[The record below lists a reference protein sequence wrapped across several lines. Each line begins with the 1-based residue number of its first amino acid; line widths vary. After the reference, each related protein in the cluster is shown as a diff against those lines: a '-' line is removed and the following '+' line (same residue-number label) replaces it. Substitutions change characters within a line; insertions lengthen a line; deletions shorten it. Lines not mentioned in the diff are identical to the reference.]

1 MQMLGYVFLAG
12 LLVSLSYCLYGLFSG
27 AKFATRF
34 GLIWTTV
41 FAGLLAM
48 TPPKDKLKLGV
59 DLKGGTILVYQVS
72 KDNVDQSFKLD
83 DLVLALKH
91 RIDPQG
97 VREMPIRKI
106 GGNRIEIIL
115 AAEAGTEDVE
125 EVKRKII
132 DVGALEFRI
141 LATHKNDKDAIER
154 ALGPSGLTKPP
165 SRYKW
170 ARLGEVST
178 GTNPSSIST
187 TITDLAQ
194 SWKKAIYAGDR
205 VELTGKDSSGNEQSV
220 TVPVETNTP
229 TTLNLD
235 TTALKHDQL
244 AQFQGLKSITSYR
257 IEHNHSNI
265 HGGDPNN
272 PRGTGPI
279 IREEKV
285 SPGRTELWILCQKD
299 REGQEVTGKFLSRV
313 YQTQDEHLQP
323 AVGFNFNR
331 QGARRFGALTR
342 AHLPQADEFKYQ
354 LAIVLDNVVM
364 SAPSINSEIRD
375 SGIIEGGGQGFKAT
389 EMNHLITILQSG
401 SLPASVDPTP
411 LQEEKVGPTLG
422 EDTIAK
428 GLFAILVAFIV
439 VPIFMVFYYR
449 FAGVVA
455 VLALLLNMILLVGSM
470 AIIQSTFS
478 LPGLAGLALTIG
490 MAVDANV
497 LVFER
502 MREEKERGAGMA
514 QQIRNGFNRAWVT
527 IFDSHVTVL
536 LSAVVLYF
544 VGTDEVKGFALTMI
558 IGMLWNLFTAV
569 FVSRVVFEYWFSR
582 GWLKKL
588 TMRKMLDKPDFNF
601 VGWRYLCMAGSM
613 ILIMLGFLAFVA
625 RGGLGNLSNV
635 RGLSHLGFLNNTMYN
650 IDFTGGTLVTIR
662 LNDAAPTV
670 RKLNDSQRA
679 SYVRVKASV
688 LPDVTVESLKMRED
702 TSLTRFNVRTTMA
715 EPEKVKTAILEA
727 FGPALARV
735 QLSVGAPQPV
745 AAAAPAV
752 VKAGEAERFAGGRQ
766 YELKFNTKAFSSA
779 QEPADVVK
787 SEFVKV
793 LAAARIDNPSS
804 RFEVVAPKLPEGST
818 PPKEVTLLLRTN
830 LEPEVAQAQLAAL
843 GKSLENDRD
852 LLFERITNFGST
864 VAGETRTLA
873 LIATVASWVIII
885 VYLGVRFKSMTYGV
899 AAVLAVVHDVLI
911 ALGAVAFCYWLVKI
925 PGFSE
930 ILKIDQ
936 FKIDLPMMA
945 AFLTLIGFSVNDT
958 IVIFDRIREIKG
970 KTPHLTE
977 KLVNDALN
985 QTLSRT
991 ILTSLTAWLVVV
1003 ILYFFGGEGLHGFAF
1018 ALVIGFL
1025 SGTYSTIYIATPIL
1039 IDWIGTGTEKPK
1051 PEKELAGV
1059 R

>member
-115 AAEAGTEDVE
+115 AEAGTEDVE
-125 EVKRKII
+125 EVKRSII

-154 ALGPSGLTKPP
+154 ALAPGGLTKPP

-178 GTNPSSIST
+178 GTNPSSTST

-194 SWKKAIYAGDR
+194 SWKKDIYAGDR
-205 VELTGKDSSGNEQSV
+205 VELTGKDSSGSAQSV
-220 TVPVETNTP
+220 TVPVKTNTP
-229 TTLNLD
+229 TTLNL
-235 TTALKHDQL
+235 
-244 AQFQGLKSITSYR
+244 AQSHGLKSITSYR
-257 IEHNHSNI
+257 IEHSPSNI

-272 PRGTGPI
+272 PRGTDPI

-285 SPGRTELWILCQKD
+285 SAGRTELWILCQKD

-323 AVGFNFNR
+323 AVGFNFNH

-342 AHLPQADEFKYQ
+342 THLPQADEFKFQ

-364 SAPSINSEIRD
+364 SAPSINSAISD
-375 SGIIEGGGQGFKAT
+375 SGIIEGGGQGFKAK

-428 GLFAILVAFIV
+428 GLRAIFVAFIV
-439 VPIFMVFYYR
+439 VPIFMIFYYR

-455 VLALLLNMILLVGSM
+455 VLALFLNMILLVGSM

-536 LSAVVLYF
+536 LSAIVLYF

-601 VGWRYLCMAGSM
+601 VGWRHLCMAGSM

-635 RGLSHLGFLNNTMYN
+635 RGLSRLSFLNNTMYN

-662 LNDAAPTV
+662 LNDADPTV

-679 SYVRVKASV
+679 SYVRNTASV

-702 TSLTRFNVRTTMA
+702 TSLTRFNIRTTLA

-727 FGPALARV
+727 FGTALARV
-735 QLSVGAPQPV
+735 QLTVEPPQPV

-766 YELKFNTKAFSSA
+766 YKLTFNTKAFSSA

-787 SEFVKV
+787 NEFIKV
-793 LAAARIDNPSS
+793 LTAARIDNPSS

-830 LEPEVAQAQLAAL
+830 LEPDVAQAQLAAL

-899 AAVLAVVHDVLI
+899 AAVLAVIHDVLI
-911 ALGAVAFCYWLVKI
+911 ALGAVAFCYWLAKI

-930 ILKIDQ
+930 ILQIDQ

-945 AFLTLIGFSVNDT
+945 AFITLIGFSVNDT

-991 ILTSLTAWLVVV
+991 ILTSFTAWLVVV

-1018 ALVIGFL
+1018 ALVVGFF

-1039 IDWIGTGTEKPK
+1039 IDWIGTGSEKPK